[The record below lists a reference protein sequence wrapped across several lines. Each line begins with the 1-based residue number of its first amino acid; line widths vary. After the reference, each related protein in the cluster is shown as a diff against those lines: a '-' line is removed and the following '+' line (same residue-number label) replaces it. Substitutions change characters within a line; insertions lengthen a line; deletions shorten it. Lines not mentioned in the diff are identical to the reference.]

1 MARIVYALS
10 GQGRGHGSRV
20 EAMTEELRRRGH
32 TVTFACGGPARARLV
47 ARGEAV
53 TPVPALVQRFRGN
66 HLDIAATAFANA
78 RAVLGGVRVVRETAA
93 ALDALAPDLVVSD
106 FEAFVPRAARRLGL
120 PVVSLCRQE
129 VLTETRYRLPPEQRM
144 GALFISAV
152 VGTLVPRRG
161 IARRIVTTLADAPLR
176 HPERAGKGGAPGGA
190 VLVGPIFR
198 DAVLAARPSV
208 GEHVVAY
215 LNVSRGL
222 DATLAA
228 LAASGVPVRL
238 YGVSPSD
245 TAVRARSL
253 AFCAPGDDDAFLADL
268 ASARA
273 VVSTAGF
280 TLLSECL
287 HLGKPVLTLPN
298 GGIFEQTFNAL
309 QLERVGAGRA
319 IHDRPPTSE
328 DVRMFRRDRDTF
340 SPDGAALLK
349 PGRDAAADE
358 IEACLAR
365 PSTRATPRLP

>member
-32 TVTFACGGPARARLV
+32 TVTFACGGPARARLL

-78 RAVLGGVRVVRETAA
+78 RTVLGGVRVVRETAA

-106 FEAFVPRAARRLGL
+106 FEAFAPRAARRLGL

-129 VLTETRYRLPPEQRM
+129 VITETRYRLPPEQRM

-176 HPERAGKGGAPGGA
+176 HPERAGEAGGAA
-190 VLVGPIFR
+190 LVGPIFR

-208 GEHVVAY
+208 GEHLVAY

-238 YGVSPSD
+238 YGVSPPD
-245 TAVRARSL
+245 TAVRAPSL
-253 AFCAPGDDDAFLADL
+253 TFCAAGDDDAFLADL

-287 HLGKPVLTLPN
+287 HLGKPVLALPN

-319 IHDRPPTSE
+319 VHDRPPTSE
-328 DVRMFRRDRDTF
+328 DVRTFLRDGDTF
-340 SPDGAALLK
+340 SPDGAALLR
-349 PGRDAAADE
+349 PGRAAAADE
-358 IEACLAR
+358 IEACLVRPSARNAAR
-365 PSTRATPRLP
+365 PL